1 MLDNQDFNKKWGK
14 LVAKSWTDHKLR
26 ARLKADPHAV
36 MAEYGVTVPPG
47 VQVRIVENTE
57 SVIYL
62 PIPAKPS
69 EAELS
74 EVDLD
79 VMARGIRGN
88 DSCSATYF
96 PARSNEFLP
105 ERA

>member
-14 LVAKSWTDHKLR
+14 LVAKSWTDDKLR
-26 ARLKADPHAV
+26 ARLKADPQAV
-36 MAEYGVTVPPG
+36 MAEHGVTVPPG
-47 VQVRIVENTE
+47 VQVRVVENTE
-57 SVIYL
+57 SIIYL

-88 DSCSATYF
+88 DSCSVTYF
-96 PARSNEFLP
+96 PSRPNEGLP

>member
-1 MLDNQDFNKKWGK
+1 MVDNQDLNKKWGK
-14 LVAKSWTDHKLR
+14 LVAKSWTDNKLR
-26 ARLKADPHAV
+26 ARLKDEPHAV
-36 MAEYGVTVPPG
+36 LAEHGMTVPPG
-47 VQVRIVENTE
+47 VQVRVVENTE
-57 SVIYL
+57 SVVYL

-88 DSCSATYF
+88 DSCSVTYF
-96 PARSNEFLP
+96 PARARESLAEG
-105 ERA
+105 A